1 MLLLWLILTSA
12 LSVIAELCL
21 GHLGIAIPL
30 TAMTGFYL
38 TVAFT
43 WKKSLLLFLAS
54 CVLLDLGFGR
64 PFPVSWLLV
73 PYAMLLAQFWRQHG
87 NTSAFLLQFIP
98 GLAIGLGTLATS
110 LAYTAT
116 RAFLSETPGEY
127 YASRFAF
134 QNLIGA
140 ICLMPFLTRILDSLA
155 KSLSLRC
162 YSTSLHYL
170 MSNDDE
176 ELEYD
181 E

>member
-12 LSVIAELCL
+12 ISVIAELCL
-21 GHLGIAIPL
+21 GHFGLAIPL

-38 TVAFT
+38 TVAYT
-43 WKKSLLLFLAS
+43 WKKSILLFLAS

-98 GLAIGLGTLATS
+98 GLAIGLGALATS
-110 LAYTAT
+110 MAYSAT
-116 RAFLSETPGEY
+116 RSFLSETPGDFY
-127 YASRFAF
+127 PSRFAF
-134 QNLIGA
+134 HCLASA
-140 ICLMPFLTRILDSLA
+140 IVLMPFLTRILDTLA

-170 MSNDDE
+170 MSNDDDE
-176 ELEYD
+176 QEYD